1 MLRFIAAL
9 LALATVVQPLVCT
22 SPPPSKTALLKTL
35 LLEDLSQL
43 TQTLEGAGRAKLVME
58 HLIQG
63 VDPSSSLSLLTPIEI
78 KNSHIGNTKIS
89 KKLHDKLST
98 MYSPI
103 SSVASVSNTIIS
115 ADRTAKFLIDLAS
128 DHNAVETVLI
138 PFDNRRS
145 STLCVSSQIGC
156 KQGCKFCATGK
167 VSELGV
173 FQQKE
178 QN

>member
-1 MLRFIAAL
+1 MLRFIVAL

-173 FQQKE
+173 F
-178 QN
+178 

>member
-22 SPPPSKTALLKTL
+22 SPPSKTALLKTL

-173 FQQKE
+173 F
-178 QN
+178 